1 MKDLEK
7 EVFAVDGPMPPSII
21 SLTGSDDPN
30 SIVIQ
35 ENQFNEGNL
44 KDEADLL
51 EKERFGEGVNFKN
64 QVITIKDFGLLDS
77 KRTSGVSELS
87 IEKNLE
93 NVVMTEKEAE
103 MGKQ

>member
-1 MKDLEK
+1 M
-7 EVFAVDGPMPPSII
+7 
-21 SLTGSDDPN
+21 
-30 SIVIQ
+30 
-35 ENQFNEGNL
+35 
-44 KDEADLL
+44 